1 MGTRAPLSHILCA
14 DDDPDMRMILEVA
27 LGSIGGWR
35 VTLAGDGEEALAAAR
50 ADRPDL
56 ILLDA
61 RMSGI
66 DGTGALALLK
76 ADPTLA
82 HVPVAFV
89 TGQAGPEDVA
99 ALRALGAV
107 DVIAKPFDPMRLRE
121 RIQRLW
127 AALPSDEGA

>member
-1 MGTRAPLSHILCA
+1 MASRARLKHILCA

-27 LGSIGGWR
+27 LGSVGGWQ
-35 VTLAGDGEEALAAAR
+35 VTLAADGEEALAAAR
-50 ADRPDL
+50 AERPDL

-76 ADPTLA
+76 ADPALA
-82 HVPVAFV
+82 GIPVAFV
-89 TGQAGPEDVA
+89 TGQAAAAEVA

-107 DVIAKPFDPMRLRE
+107 DVIAKPFDPLRLRE
-121 RIQRLW
+121 RIEALW
-127 AALPSDEGA
+127 AALPAH